1 MGSLSELP
9 QVSPGGTVEGGR
21 GDGALGTLRDP
32 YAWGTR
38 SQLQRET
45 FSTRP
50 SAAQGAGSRFAEGR
64 RISQLF
70 SLCPVTAL
78 KQRPAAV
85 TVGTEAAAGRRCG
98 LTHQRPG
105 FAHAASRVHIPRWP
119 RGSCGRQGAR
129 LSLLRCQV
137 RPHCSLSYTH
147 SPCLPTEVPRGGTY
161 VLSPGWRMA
170 ACGSK
175 AWTLLPVQSTASPP
189 PTVLQKSRSFIEPH
203 PPARGTSDPNSRSLA
218 SPCRSLFEMLKVWAC
233 CCLWV
238 RPRLVCGSPST
249 AQCGFHRAP

>member
-1 MGSLSELP
+1 MWRQARPRGGSAGSCITTKVAAGGSAHHRIRPRGIPGPHRPDTTVVHRVIGGMGSLSELP

-21 GDGALGTLRDP
+21 GDGALGTVRDP
-32 YAWGTR
+32 YAWGTQ

-50 SAAQGAGSRFAEGR
+50 SVAQDAGRRFAEGR

-78 KQRPAAV
+78 KQKPAAV
-85 TVGTEAAAGRRCG
+85 SVGTEAAAGRQCG

-147 SPCLPTEVPRGGTY
+147 SPRLPTEVPKGGTY

-175 AWTLLPVQSTASPP
+175 AWTLCFQSSLRP
-189 PTVLQKSRSFIEPH
+189 PH
-203 PPARGTSDPNSRSLA
+203 P
-218 SPCRSLFEMLKVWAC
+218 
-233 CCLWV
+233 
-238 RPRLVCGSPST
+238 
-249 AQCGFHRAP
+249 